1 MESFDRDSE
10 CGVGGGGGRT
20 SWGQWPLWWWPP
32 TATMD
37 GPMRR
42 SDGHLGTVSLSL
54 YLGDLTDVTRTCSSL
69 PKLRLTQI
77 GNSPSSLSLS
87 PCCPALLALRSC
99 SLLVVRPAKHSS
111 LPSPLP
117 SYCTLEGNTC
127 PKSHNFPS
135 RPAFLSILQLVG
147 IYKSYAANTPPYKK
161 KNRSFGLLVVR
172 WSCDSYS
179 LGKQNKKSIHT
190 TLTDRHI
197 SSRK

>member
-10 CGVGGGGGRT
+10 CGVGGKEGGPAGANGHFGGGGRRPRP
-20 SWGQWPLWWWPP
+20 W
-32 TATMD
+32 MD
-37 GPMRR
+37 QCV
-42 SDGHLGTVSLSL
+42 DLTGTLVLYLSL
-54 YLGDLTDVTRTCSSL
+54 YLGDLTDVTRICSSL

-77 GNSPSSLSLS
+77 GNSPSSLPSL
-87 PCCPALLALRSC
+87 PAALLYLPCVVVHC
-99 SLLVVRPAKHSS
+99 SLFVQQSISS

-172 WSCDSYS
+172 WSCDCYS